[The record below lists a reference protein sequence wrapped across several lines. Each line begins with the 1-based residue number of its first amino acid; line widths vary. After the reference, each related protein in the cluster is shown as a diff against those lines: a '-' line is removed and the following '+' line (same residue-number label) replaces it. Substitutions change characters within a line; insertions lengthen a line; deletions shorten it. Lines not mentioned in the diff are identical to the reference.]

1 MRASGNPFHVWFPGP
16 HGKGGTMVQK
26 NSNRSRAKRG
36 KWIFSI
42 SFHLPSFI
50 LYTVFLILPMFA
62 SLYFSVLKWDGITTA
77 KFVGVK
83 NFVDLFTN
91 DRYFIKVILNT
102 VKSMAAGVCIQL
114 PLALVLAYL
123 VYRTTRG
130 FHFFQSVYFVPVV
143 ISATVIGLMFS
154 LFFNPSFGPVNA
166 FFEAVGLK
174 GWIKNWLTDP
184 GVVLFSVIMPGIW
197 QYIGYHFIILLAG
210 MQSIPREIIEGAYID
225 GANSTDIFFHI
236 VIPNIKGMI
245 QVCLVIC
252 LTGAIKTFDIP
263 YLMTQ
268 GGPGAESTFLSIYM
282 YKEAFVDSSIGRGT
296 AVAVC
301 MLVLALAVTFLVNGV
316 FAFLNRKD

>member
-1 MRASGNPFHVWFPGP
+1 
-16 HGKGGTMVQK
+16 MVSRITWERDRMNQK
-26 NSNRSRAKRG
+26 NRSRNSVKKG
-36 KWIFSI
+36 KWIFSL
-42 SFHLPSFI
+42 SFHFPAFV
-50 LYTVFLILPMFA
+50 LYTVFLILPMLG
-62 SLYFSVLKWDGITTA
+62 SLYFSLLKWDGITTA
-77 KFVGVK
+77 RFIGIK
-83 NFVDLFTN
+83 NFVDLFTR
-91 DRYFIKVILNT
+91 DRYFKKVIFNT
-102 VKSMAAGVCIQL
+102 VKSMVAGVCIQL
-114 PLALVLAYL
+114 PLAMVLAYL

-166 FFEAVGLK
+166 FFQAVGLK
-174 GWIKNWLTDP
+174 GLIRNWLTDP
-184 GVVLFSVIMPGIW
+184 AVVLFSVIMPGIW
-197 QYIGYHFIILLAG
+197 QYMGYHFIIFLAG
-210 MQSIPREIIEGAYID
+210 MQSMPKEIMESAYID
-225 GANSTDIFFHI
+225 GANSVSAFFHI

-301 MLVLALAVTFLVNGV
+301 MLVLALMVTFVVNGI

>member
-1 MRASGNPFHVWFPGP
+1 MN
-16 HGKGGTMVQK
+16 QK
-26 NSNRSRAKRG
+26 NRKRDRAKNG
-36 KWIFSI
+36 KWTFSI
-42 SFHLPSFI
+42 SFLFPAFI
-50 LYTVFLILPMFA
+50 LYTVFLILPMLA

-77 KFVGVK
+77 KFVGTK

-91 DRYFIKVILNT
+91 DRYFMKVILNT
-102 VKSMAAGVCIQL
+102 VKSMAAGACIQL
-114 PLALVLAYL
+114 PLAMILAYL

-174 GWIKNWLTDP
+174 GLIKNWLTDP

-210 MQSIPREIIEGAYID
+210 MQSIPREIIESAYID
-225 GANSTDIFFHI
+225 GANSVDIFFQI

-301 MLVLALAVTFLVNGV
+301 MLVLALTVTFLVNGV
-316 FAFLNRKD
+316 FTFLNRKD

>member
-1 MRASGNPFHVWFPGP
+1 MKTR
-16 HGKGGTMVQK
+16 M
-26 NSNRSRAKRG
+26 
-36 KWIFSI
+36 FSL
-42 SFHLPSFI
+42 SFHFPAFV
-50 LYTVFLILPMFA
+50 LYTVFLILPMLT
-62 SLYFSVLKWDGITTA
+62 SLYFSLLKWDGITA
-77 KFVGVK
+77 ARFVGMK
-83 NFVDLFTN
+83 NFVDLFVN
-91 DRYFIKVILNT
+91 DRYFKKVLLNT
-102 VKSMAAGVCIQL
+102 IKSMAAGVCIQL
-114 PLALVLAYL
+114 PLALILAYL

-166 FFEAVGLK
+166 FFQAVGLERF
-174 GWIKNWLTDP
+174 IKNWLTDP

-197 QYIGYHFIILLAG
+197 QYMGYHFIIFLAG
-210 MQSIPREIIEGAYID
+210 MQSIPKEIMESAYID
-225 GANSTDIFFHI
+225 GANSVTAFFHI

-252 LTGAIKTFDIP
+252 LTGSIKTFDIP

-301 MLVLALAVTFLVNGV
+301 MLILALAVTVLVNGIFV
-316 FAFLNRKD
+316 FLNRKD

>member
-1 MRASGNPFHVWFPGP
+1 
-16 HGKGGTMVQK
+16 MVSRITWERDRMNQK
-26 NSNRSRAKRG
+26 NRSRNSVKKG
-36 KWIFSI
+36 KWIFSL
-42 SFHLPSFI
+42 SFHFPAFV
-50 LYTVFLILPMFA
+50 LYTVFLILPMLG
-62 SLYFSVLKWDGITTA
+62 SLYFSLLKWDGITTA
-77 KFVGVK
+77 RFIGIK
-83 NFVDLFTN
+83 NFVDLFTR
-91 DRYFIKVILNT
+91 DRYFKKVIFNT
-102 VKSMAAGVCIQL
+102 VKSMVAGVCIQL
-114 PLALVLAYL
+114 PLAMVLAYL

-166 FFEAVGLK
+166 FFQAVGLK
-174 GWIKNWLTDP
+174 GLIRNWLTDP

-197 QYIGYHFIILLAG
+197 QYMGYHFIIFLAG
-210 MQSIPREIIEGAYID
+210 MQSMPKEIMESAYID
-225 GANSTDIFFHI
+225 GANSVSAFFHI

-252 LTGAIKTFDIP
+252 LTGTIKTFDIP

-301 MLVLALAVTFLVNGV
+301 MLVLALMVTFVVNGI

>member
-1 MRASGNPFHVWFPGP
+1 MN
-16 HGKGGTMVQK
+16 QK
-26 NSNRSRAKRG
+26 NSKRDRAKNG
-36 KWIFSI
+36 KWTFSI
-42 SFHLPSFI
+42 SFLFPAFI
-50 LYTVFLILPMFA
+50 LYTVFLILPMLA

-77 KFVGVK
+77 KFVGTK

-91 DRYFIKVILNT
+91 DRYFMKVILNT
-102 VKSMAAGVCIQL
+102 VKSMAAGACIQL
-114 PLALVLAYL
+114 PLAMILAYL

-174 GWIKNWLTDP
+174 GLIKNWLTDP

-210 MQSIPREIIEGAYID
+210 MQSIPREIIESAYID
-225 GANSTDIFFHI
+225 GANSVDIFFQI

-252 LTGAIKTFDIP
+252 LPGAIKTFDIP

-301 MLVLALAVTFLVNGV
+301 MLVLALTVTFLVNGV
-316 FAFLNRKD
+316 FTFLNRKD

>member
-1 MRASGNPFHVWFPGP
+1 
-16 HGKGGTMVQK
+16 
-26 NSNRSRAKRG
+26 
-36 KWIFSI
+36 
-42 SFHLPSFI
+42 
-50 LYTVFLILPMFA
+50 
-62 SLYFSVLKWDGITTA
+62 
-77 KFVGVK
+77 
-83 NFVDLFTN
+83 
-91 DRYFIKVILNT
+91 
-102 VKSMAAGVCIQL
+102 
-114 PLALVLAYL
+114 
-123 VYRTTRG
+123 
-130 FHFFQSVYFVPVV
+130 
-143 ISATVIGLMFS
+143 
-154 LFFNPSFGPVNA
+154 
-166 FFEAVGLK
+166 
-174 GWIKNWLTDP
+174 
-184 GVVLFSVIMPGIW
+184 
-197 QYIGYHFIILLAG
+197 
-210 MQSIPREIIEGAYID
+210 MQSIPREIIESAYID

>member
-1 MRASGNPFHVWFPGP
+1 MN
-16 HGKGGTMVQK
+16 QK
-26 NSNRSRAKRG
+26 NSKRDRAKNG
-36 KWIFSI
+36 KWTFSI
-42 SFHLPSFI
+42 SFLFPAFI
-50 LYTVFLILPMFA
+50 LYTVFLILPMLA

-77 KFVGVK
+77 KFVGTK

-91 DRYFIKVILNT
+91 DRYFMKVILNT
-102 VKSMAAGVCIQL
+102 VKSMAAGACIQL
-114 PLALVLAYL
+114 PLAMILAYL

-174 GWIKNWLTDP
+174 GLIKNWLTDP
-184 GVVLFSVIMPGIW
+184 GGVLFSVIMPGIW

-210 MQSIPREIIEGAYID
+210 MQSIPREIIESAYID
-225 GANSTDIFFHI
+225 GANSVDIFFQI

-301 MLVLALAVTFLVNGV
+301 MLVLALTVTFLVNGV
-316 FAFLNRKD
+316 FTFLNRKD

>member
-1 MRASGNPFHVWFPGP
+1 MN
-16 HGKGGTMVQK
+16 QK
-26 NSNRSRAKRG
+26 NSNRNRRKKKTRM
-36 KWIFSI
+36 FSLC
-42 SFHLPSFI
+42 FHFPAFV
-50 LYTVFLILPMFA
+50 LYTIFLILPMVT
-62 SLYFSVLKWDGITTA
+62 SLYFSLLKWDGITA
-77 KFVGVK
+77 ARFVGMK
-83 NFVDLFTN
+83 NFVDLFTS
-91 DRYFIKVILNT
+91 DRYFMKVLLNT
-102 VKSMAAGVCIQL
+102 IKSMAAGVFIQL
-114 PLALVLAYL
+114 PMALVLAYL

-166 FFEAVGLK
+166 FFQAAGLERF
-174 GWIKNWLTDP
+174 IKNWLTDP

-197 QYIGYHFIILLAG
+197 QYMGYHFIIFLAG
-210 MQSIPREIIEGAYID
+210 MQSIPKEILESAYID
-225 GANSTDIFFHI
+225 GANSVSAFFHI

-252 LTGAIKTFDIP
+252 LTGSIKTFDIP

-301 MLVLALAVTFLVNGV
+301 MLILALAVTFLVNGI

>member
-1 MRASGNPFHVWFPGP
+1 MN
-16 HGKGGTMVQK
+16 QK
-26 NSNRSRAKRG
+26 NSKRDRAKNG
-36 KWIFSI
+36 KLTFSI
-42 SFHLPSFI
+42 SFLFPAFI
-50 LYTVFLILPMFA
+50 LYTVFLILPMLA

-77 KFVGVK
+77 KFVGTK

-91 DRYFIKVILNT
+91 DRYFMKVILNT
-102 VKSMAAGVCIQL
+102 VKSMAAGACIQL
-114 PLALVLAYL
+114 PLAMILAYL

-174 GWIKNWLTDP
+174 GLIKNWLTDP

-210 MQSIPREIIEGAYID
+210 MQSIPREIIESAYID
-225 GANSTDIFFHI
+225 GANSVDIFFQI

-301 MLVLALAVTFLVNGV
+301 MLVLALTVTFLVNGV
-316 FAFLNRKD
+316 FTFLNRKD

>member
-1 MRASGNPFHVWFPGP
+1 MELRMKKKNNL
-16 HGKGGTMVQK
+16 QK
-26 NSNRSRAKRG
+26 G

-42 SFHLPSFI
+42 CFHIPSFV
-50 LYTVFLILPMFA
+50 LYTIFLIVPMIT
-62 SLYFSVLKWDGITTA
+62 SLYFSLLKWDGVTQS
-77 KFVGVK
+77 KFIGMA

-91 DRYFIKVILNT
+91 DRYFKKVIFNT
-102 VKSMAAGVCIQL
+102 LKSMAAGVCIQL
-114 PLALVLAYL
+114 PLALILAYL
-123 VYRTTRG
+123 VYRTVRG

-154 LFFNPSFGPVNA
+154 LFFNPAFGPVNA
-166 FFEAVGLK
+166 FFEAMGWK
-174 GWIKNWLTDP
+174 GMIKNWLTDP

-210 MQSIPREIIEGAYID
+210 MQSVPKELIESAYID
-225 GANSTDIFFHI
+225 GANTVDIFFRI
-236 VIPNIKGMI
+236 MIPNIKAMI
-245 QVCLVIC
+245 QVCVVIC
-252 LTGAIKTFDIP
+252 LTGSIKTFDIP

-301 MLVLALAVTFLVNGV
+301 MLILALAVTMIVNRI
-316 FAFLNRKD
+316 FAFINRND

>member
-1 MRASGNPFHVWFPGP
+1 MN
-16 HGKGGTMVQK
+16 QK
-26 NSNRSRAKRG
+26 NSKRDRAKNG
-36 KWIFSI
+36 KWTFSI
-42 SFHLPSFI
+42 SFLFPAFI
-50 LYTVFLILPMFA
+50 LYTVFLILPMLA

-77 KFVGVK
+77 KFVGTK

-91 DRYFIKVILNT
+91 DRYFMKVILNT
-102 VKSMAAGVCIQL
+102 VKSMAAGACIQL
-114 PLALVLAYL
+114 PLAMILAYL

-130 FHFFQSVYFVPVV
+130 LHFFQSVYFVPVV

-174 GWIKNWLTDP
+174 GLIKNWLTDP

-210 MQSIPREIIEGAYID
+210 MQSIPREIIESAYID
-225 GANSTDIFFHI
+225 GANSVDIFFQI

-301 MLVLALAVTFLVNGV
+301 MLVLALTVTFLVNGV
-316 FAFLNRKD
+316 FTFLNRKD